1 MGCAVWRKLIPT
13 PKGSFLHGL
22 ERQWGCA
29 VPRAHSTLDLR
40 QRQLQSREI
49 QANLPGQQNIP
60 YGKGGLACSGPTS
73 SRSLKKKKGFSALT
87 EELQEPGGDG
97 SSGCE
102 HLTLGALRAVRAVPT
117 LSGWRMKDGLHHS
130 WDSTC
135 RGVAAAGQRVKGP
148 LSISEIPLKTRQSW
162 KQPLSWQFLPR
173 AATRTSSLAQQAGF
187 RSDGIPASSRSP
199 TLFPASSEAG
209 ASTALFTPLAP
220 LYVGVGVSTTGSS
233 C

>member
-1 MGCAVWRKLIPT
+1 MGLCSPQSSLHLGPPPETAPVTEDSSKPTRAAEHSLWQRRTGLFWPHFLWIPQ
-13 PKGSFLHGL
+13 
-22 ERQWGCA
+22 E
-29 VPRAHSTLDLR
+29 
-40 QRQLQSREI
+40 
-49 QANLPGQQNIP
+49 
-60 YGKGGLACSGPTS
+60 
-73 SRSLKKKKGFSALT
+73 KKGFSALT

-162 KQPLSWQFLPR
+162 KQPLSRQFLPR
-173 AATRTSSLAQQAGF
+173 AATRTPSPAQQAGF